1 MARLSWLS
9 ASTLLLA
16 ALGCGGADLTLPEDV
31 GAPASIMAVRGDDQE
46 APAGTP
52 LPDSLVVKVVDSA
65 GKPVPGQ
72 QVIFVLAEEAPGAEV
87 TPDISVTDAEGTAAA
102 RWVLGGVGGQQGVV
116 ARVVAAETPAAL
128 EVRFTASAMVPP
140 PGADLLVVLQQPAA
154 SATAGVE
161 LTPQPV
167 VQIRNASGG
176 EIARSG
182 VPVTAAV
189 ASGNGTLLGTT
200 TRLTDVNGQAH
211 FTNLLINGAGGAH
224 VLIFAAEGYASGI
237 SEVINVEGGAT
248 GGGGTGGG
256 GTGGGGT
263 GGGGTGG
270 GGTGGGGTGG
280 GGTGGGGTG
289 GGGTGGGGTGGGG
302 TGGGGG
308 GAGGQPP
315 TAGNDSYNTIEGFD
329 HTLTVSAEDGL
340 LWNDRDPEG
349 GQLSAS
355 DASDPPNGTV
365 GLQADG
371 SFTYTPAENF
381 FGEDQFSYRVSDP
394 SGNSTTATVRI
405 HVAPVNDPPWFNISG
420 DDISAASGSGPRTV
434 SGFARGIHSG
444 AENETDQTVE
454 FVVLSNSRPD
464 LFAAQPEVRRDGPQS
479 DTGTLTFT
487 PAPGQTGTAD
497 ITLVLRD
504 NGGTANGGKNTSLE
518 RTFRITVQ

>member
-9 ASTLLLA
+9 ASTLLLV
-16 ALGCGGADLTLPEDV
+16 ALGCGGDDLTLPEDV
-31 GAPASIMAVRGDDQE
+31 GAPASIMALRGDDQE

-72 QVIFVLAEEAPGAEV
+72 QVIFVLADEAPGAEV

-102 RWVLGGVGGQQGVV
+102 RWVLGGIGGQQGVV

-140 PGADLLVVLQQPAA
+140 PGADVLVVVQQPSA
-154 SATAGVE
+154 SATVGIE
-161 LTPQPV
+161 LPQQPV
-167 VQIRNASGG
+167 VQIRDAAGS
-176 EIARSG
+176 EVARSG

-211 FTNLLINGAGGAH
+211 FTNLLVNGTGGAH
-224 VLIFAAEGYASGI
+224 VLIFAAEGYASVT
-237 SEVINVEGGAT
+237 SAVINVEGGTTGGT
-248 GGGGTGGG
+248 GGGGTDSSGTGGG

-270 GGTGGGGTGG
+270 GGTGGGGGTDSTG

-289 GGGTGGGGTGGGG
+289 
-302 TGGGGG
+302 GGGGG

-329 HTLTVSAEDGL
+329 HTLSVSAEDGV

-349 GQLSAS
+349 GQLTVS
-355 DASDPPNGTV
+355 DASDPRNGTV

-394 SGNSTTATVRI
+394 SGNSTTAMVRI
-405 HVAPVNDPPWFNISG
+405 HVAPVNDPPWFNISDG
-420 DDISAASGSGPRTV
+420 AISAAAGSGPQTV

-464 LFAAQPEVRRDGPQS
+464 LFAAQPQVRRDGPQS
-479 DTGTLTFT
+479 DTGRLTFT
-487 PAPGQTGTAD
+487 PAAGQTGTTE

-518 RTFRITVQ
+518 RTFQIRVE